1 MFHVKQKYDVIV
13 VGAGHAGVE
22 AVTMASRLGMR
33 AAIVTFDMGDIGTL
47 SCNPAMGGL
56 GKGHLI
62 REIDAL
68 GGLIGMASDKSGIQF
83 KVLNKTRG
91 AAVQGPRAQI
101 DRNLYKRNM
110 MNLLKKEN
118 IAIIEDE
125 VEDIKTETFKGNINV
140 SGIALVKHGI
150 LSCKSVVITTGTFL
164 GGKIYRG
171 KSKYIQEYT
180 ILKCISLSPAEYSAP
195 RCILAISM
203 DVFRNTYRIYLGYNC
218 ILGI

>member
-22 AVTMASRLGMR
+22 AATMASRLGMR
-33 AAIVTFDMGDIGTL
+33 TAIVTFDMEDIGTL

-118 IAIIEDE
+118 IKIIVDE

-150 LSCKSVVITTGTFL
+150 LSCKSVIITTGTFL

-171 KSKYIQEYT
+171 KECWEAGR
-180 ILKCISLSPAEYSAP
+180 L
-195 RCILAISM
+195 RCKPS
-203 DVFRNTYRIYLGYNC
+203 VKTN
-218 ILGI
+218 